1 MVQGFVDLG
10 ADDGKLKARAKLG
23 AAFRK
28 IRSMVAQYDVS
39 LAYHD
44 SVVSATRWM
53 VGLAGD

>member
-1 MVQGFVDLG
+1 MDLG